1 MWSLLCCATRPL
13 RLLITSHC
21 QRPRPFD
28 VENSALLTALFTIG
42 MCRPTAA
49 VDPVIYSATL
59 VSCLTLHNTAVKL
72 VRRSI
77 FGCAVLGNRLNVK
90 SHHNHHQHQRMTKVR
105 ADKELIAV
113 CSGRLKK
120 SASAFYPLDPQ
131 KKIRSYRPHFTRCS
145 ICRSAF
151 PQIRILPEAAEM
163 TFVCKYHT
171 VVSRYLWYCGTT
183 VVL

>member
-105 ADKELIAV
+105 ADKKLIAV
-113 CSGRLKK
+113 CSGRLKICIGIRILPVR
-120 SASAFYPLDPQ
+120 SAE
-131 KKIRSYRPHFTRCS
+131 KIRSNRPHFTRCS
-145 ICRSAF
+145 IRRSACPHF
-151 PQIRILPEAAEM
+151 TGSRIVRLTWQARQTRA
-163 TFVCKYHT
+163 FSWQFH
-171 VVSRYLWYCGTT
+171 R
-183 VVL
+183 